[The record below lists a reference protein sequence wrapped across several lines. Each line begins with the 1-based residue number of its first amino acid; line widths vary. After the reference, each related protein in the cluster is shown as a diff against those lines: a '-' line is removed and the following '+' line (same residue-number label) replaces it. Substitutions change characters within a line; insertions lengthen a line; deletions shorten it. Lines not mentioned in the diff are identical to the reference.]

1 MKKKI
6 IIIGLAVLLIAI
18 SCGKK
23 EAKNADKNNPEKT
36 AAETSKDS
44 GNISENEIKKYT
56 EYISLKNVPNEEE
69 WQDSFKEVFTREFS
83 DEKGEFKKPSA
94 KGIESIIKTED
105 TVNIFSEYVK
115 DLEENIKKEPK
126 FDEVDK
132 SAEGLVQSLNNEKN
146 VITEIVDY
154 YKNKKYEKFRRR
166 FLHRIKKK
174 QQGCNNNRYYC
185 RAKYHQCFCLCFHGI
200 SKQHRKYLCNQ

>member
-1 MKKKI
+1 MWLSKWGEPRE
-6 IIIGLAVLLIAI
+6 GLAKFYYSNYNLAI
-18 SCGKK
+18 TGNYKAGKK
-23 EAKNADKNNPEKT
+23 E
-36 AAETSKDS
+36 
-44 GNISENEIKKYT
+44 GI
-56 EYISLKNVPNEEE
+56 
-69 WQDSFKEVFTREFS
+69 WEFY

-154 YKNKKYEKFRRR
+154 YKNKKVGRR
-166 FLHRIKKK
+166 FR
-174 QQGCNNNRYYC
+174 
-185 RAKYHQCFCLCFHGI
+185 
-200 SKQHRKYLCNQ
+200 